1 MARFDYPFRP
11 ADVKYGNNMLTEAI
25 MLFLSMAILVIGI
38 IVLII
43 GFIFVKGSG
52 LFASRFNSLSAFYP
66 LYRKISIVTI
76 IIQLLSLVMLIFDV
90 YTYSAIWIFFTI
102 SLLCVLLECVLT
114 AAINRIDIIKNE
126 AIRKKMYTYCICFNA
141 VLLIFNIIAYIYHQN
156 TLTSVIMISIIILHI
171 GLFILGCFYKTL
183 IEKPFE

>member
-25 MLFLSMAILVIGI
+25 MLFLFMAILVIGI

-52 LFASRFNSLSAFYP
+52 LFASRFNSLSSFYP
-66 LYRKISIVTI
+66 LYCKISIITI
-76 IIQLLSLVMLIFDV
+76 IIQLVSLIMFLFDV

-102 SLLCVLLECVLT
+102 SLICVLLKCVLT
-114 AAINRIDIIKNE
+114 ATINRIDIIKEE
-126 AIRKKMYTYCICFNA
+126 AIRKKIYMYCICFNT
-141 VLLIFNIIAYIYHQN
+141 VLMTFNIIAYVCHQN
-156 TLTSVIMISIIILHI
+156 TLTSVIMMSIIILHI
-171 GLFILGCFYKTL
+171 VLFILGCFYKAL
-183 IEKPFE
+183 MEKIL